1 MSRWSGRRGQVE
13 PLAALVAV
21 LAVGAALA
29 LYADVL
35 LAAEPSPTGPGTAD
49 ATLQRVATTVSDG
62 AVALPA
68 RVPRAV
74 DAGPAGR
81 PVNVTLSA
89 GDRTWTVGPT
99 PPPDASNASRPASV
113 RLRPGRVQ
121 PGRLRVV
128 VWT

>member
-35 LAAEPSPTGPGTAD
+35 LATEPSRTDPGVAD
-49 ATLQRVATTVSDG
+49 ATLQQVAAAVGDG
-62 AVALPA
+62 AVALPG

-74 DAGPAGR
+74 DAGPVGR
-81 PVNVTLSA
+81 SVNVTLSA
-89 GDRTWTVGPT
+89 NGRTWMAGPA
-99 PPPDASNASRPASV
+99 PPPEAPNASRPASV
-113 RLRPGRVQ
+113 RLRPGRVE